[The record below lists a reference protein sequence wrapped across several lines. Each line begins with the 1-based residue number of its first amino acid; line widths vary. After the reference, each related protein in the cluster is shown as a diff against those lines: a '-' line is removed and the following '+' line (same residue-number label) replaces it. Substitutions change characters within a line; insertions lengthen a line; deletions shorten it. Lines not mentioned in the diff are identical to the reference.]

1 MAPSQKEI
9 HYLAKRE
16 GSILKYYNCKTT
28 LHSYPLETILEIT
41 EGPPN
46 QKKLHYE
53 AKKKGSNTRNTKYT
67 KSTKVPRMSKSAK
80 KEKILEELLYLTKFS
95 TKISQRN
102 EYLLNK
108 LALLDT
114 KTSSKKQLLF

>member
-53 AKKKGSNTRNTKYT
+53 AKKKVLIQEIPNIQKAQKYH
-67 KSTKVPRMSKSAK
+67 
-80 KEKILEELLYLTKFS
+80 E
-95 TKISQRN
+95 
-102 EYLLNK
+102 
-108 LALLDT
+108 
-114 KTSSKKQLLF
+114 

>member
-1 MAPSQKEI
+1 
-9 HYLAKRE
+9 
-16 GSILKYYNCKTT
+16 
-28 LHSYPLETILEIT
+28 
-41 EGPPN
+41 
-46 QKKLHYE
+46 
-53 AKKKGSNTRNTKYT
+53 
-67 KSTKVPRMSKSAK
+67 MSKSAK